1 MQLGHENNTQDS
13 CICVKPGKG
22 PLLTLRLENHI
33 ESMDDAR
40 EVFKAAEE
48 NVDEL
53 GAAAPVYKEMEM
65 GGKGDQS
72 SSILAAAALTS
83 AITQAHLPSSKFPLF
98 LQFQHWLAQ

>member
-1 MQLGHENNTQDS
+1 
-13 CICVKPGKG
+13 
-22 PLLTLRLENHI
+22 
-33 ESMDDAR
+33 MDDAR

-83 AITQAHLPSSKFPLF
+83 AITQAHLLYSKFPLL
-98 LQFQHWLAQ
+98 LQFQHWPSD

>member
-1 MQLGHENNTQDS
+1 
-13 CICVKPGKG
+13 
-22 PLLTLRLENHI
+22 
-33 ESMDDAR
+33 MDDAR

-83 AITQAHLPSSKFPLF
+83 AITEAHLRLKISLVPSIST
-98 LQFQHWLAQ
+98 LAQ

>member
-1 MQLGHENNTQDS
+1 MQLGQENNTQDS
-13 CICVKPGKG
+13 CICVKPGKV
-22 PLLTLRLENHI
+22 PLLRLRLENHI

-83 AITQAHLPSSKFPLF
+83 GIFQAHLLSSKFPLF
-98 LQFQHWLAQ
+98 LQFQHWLSD